1 MAAIARFLT
10 DEDLALIHHSELSWL
25 EEIFELYQG
34 YPRLADIWALMDD
47 QWRALGCDPV
57 DLDDRVTEF
66 YRHPVWLLNG
76 LFIEQ
81 DELSLAHR
89 RVFADWAA
97 AEQPKRVA
105 DLGGGFGTLA
115 RMIGE
120 AGSNIEV
127 EIIEPHPH
135 AVAAGRVNHVSN
147 VCYVEKMS
155 GIYDIIIAT
164 DVFEHVP
171 DPLSMV
177 AESAEFL
184 RTGGKYLI
192 ANCFYPEI
200 HCHLPQLFHLRYS
213 WQGAIVSMGL
223 HEERKLRYGNVFQK
237 KGDIQLHSAR
247 RLEAV
252 SQKLWKYTRYLPARL
267 ARQITILIVHRY
279 AHG

>member
-10 DEDLALIHHSELSWL
+10 NEDLALIDQSELRWL
-25 EEIFELYQG
+25 EEIFDLHGG
-34 YPRLADIWALMDD
+34 YPGLADIWALMDV
-47 QWRALGCDPV
+47 QWRDLGCNPV

-76 LFIEQ
+76 LFVEQ
-81 DELSLAHR
+81 DELSLTHR
-89 RVFADWAA
+89 RIFAGWAA
-97 AEQPKRVA
+97 SEQPKRVA

-135 AVAAGRVNHVSN
+135 AVAAGRVNQIPN

-155 GIYDIIIAT
+155 GKYDIIIAT
-164 DVFEHVP
+164 DVFEHVQ

-184 RTGGKYLI
+184 RMGGKYLM

-200 HCHLPQLFHLRYS
+200 HCHLPQLFHFRHS
-213 WQGAIVSMGL
+213 WQGIVATMGL
-223 HEERKLRYGNVFQK
+223 HEEGKLRYGNVFQK
-237 KGDIQLHSAR
+237 KGDIQLNSAR
-247 RLEAV
+247 RLEAI

-267 ARQITILIVHRY
+267 ARQLTILTINRY
-279 AHG
+279 EHD